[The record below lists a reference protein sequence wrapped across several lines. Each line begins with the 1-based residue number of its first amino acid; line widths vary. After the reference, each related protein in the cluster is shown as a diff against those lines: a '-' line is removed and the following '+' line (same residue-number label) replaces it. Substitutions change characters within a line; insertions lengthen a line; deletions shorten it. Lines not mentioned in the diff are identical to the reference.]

1 MAEDDD
7 RHAKD
12 DPGRDFRPPEH
23 DPAQISGDPWSREGD
38 PRTREGDRWS
48 REGDPG
54 VGGMLA
60 DPLEPVLKPEHA
72 KKVADG
78 PPSPDPP
85 PPEAHGDWAPNRR
98 WLGIRRKMIRP

>member
-1 MAEDDD
+1 
-7 RHAKD
+7 
-12 DPGRDFRPPEH
+12 
-23 DPAQISGDPWSREGD
+23 
-38 PRTREGDRWS
+38 
-48 REGDPG
+48 
-54 VGGMLA
+54 MLA

-72 KKVADG
+72 EKVADG

>member
-12 DPGRDFRPPEH
+12 DPGSGFRPPEH
-23 DPAQISGDPWSREGD
+23 DPAKISGDPW
-38 PRTREGDRWS
+38 T

-72 KKVADG
+72 EKVADG